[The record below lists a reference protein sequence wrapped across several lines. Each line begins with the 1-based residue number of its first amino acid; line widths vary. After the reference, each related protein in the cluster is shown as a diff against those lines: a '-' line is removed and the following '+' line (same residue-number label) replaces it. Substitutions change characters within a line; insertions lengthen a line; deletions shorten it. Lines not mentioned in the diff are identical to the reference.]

1 MGCLLNKVATVGDGV
16 VKVGHCEGMCFT
28 LNRLGPSYRSTM
40 GITLESTTRPL
51 HKQPDFCSPWHQQ
64 LQPLALALEQQQEQQ
79 VLLQA
84 SLLWLLLMWLW
95 WALV

>member
-1 MGCLLNKVATVGDGV
+1 M
-16 VKVGHCEGMCFT
+16 
-28 LNRLGPSYRSTM
+28 M
-40 GITLESTTRPL
+40 GIILESNTRPL
-51 HKQPDFCSPWHQQ
+51 HKQSDFCSSWHQQ

>member
-1 MGCLLNKVATVGDGV
+1 M
-16 VKVGHCEGMCFT
+16 KVGHCEGMCFT
-28 LNRLGPSYRSTM
+28 LNRLGPSYIPTLS
-40 GITLESTTRPL
+40 ITLESTTRPL
-51 HKQPDFCSPWHQQ
+51 HKQSDFCSSWHQQ
-64 LQPLALALEQQQEQQ
+64 LQPLALEQQQEQ